1 MLLFAFTE
9 VVLETWHSHPANIQ
23 LTSIQIRVSR
33 TWQCETLTNS
43 YELSGVKAGKSS
55 LDLFQ
60 SQFKTLVDIQYIVHH
75 VDLQEL

>member
-1 MLLFAFTE
+1 MLLLAFIE
-9 VVLETWHSHPANIQ
+9 VVLETWHSHPANVQ

-43 YELSGVKAGKSS
+43 WSYELSGVEAGKTAP

-60 SQFKTLVDIQYIVHH
+60 GQLKHLLIYNMSYIM
-75 VDLQEL
+75 